1 MSSNLR
7 HVQNGHQQTMVLQQT
22 IYSNQH
28 QLVSRFRRMKMSDT
42 SQLNDESSREI
53 RLSMTAENIKIPS
66 SREDDET
73 EEDEV

>member
-1 MSSNLR
+1 
-7 HVQNGHQQTMVLQQT
+7 
-22 IYSNQH
+22 
-28 QLVSRFRRMKMSDT
+28 MSDT